1 MSGEIED
8 KTLRCDFNFQIV
20 NFPILSSN
28 IPTASV
34 NGVYV
39 SQLIRLSRAC
49 GNYHNFLD
57 RAGRLT
63 QKFPD
68 QGYVALRL
76 WPSHQEV
83 LWQTS
88 WACWKLRDVCYP
100 ECNWSEVVDSFP
112 FIGFAYYRTWPW
124 ITRQVY
130 CNRHEL
136 LTLTKQRGSPPFHWR
151 SVLFMSICVLSVF
164 VGCCSVLCFQ
174 CVSFGL
180 GCRSLIAP
188 SIFFSH
194 FGLMKLSTWNT
205 KSMCKF

>member
-1 MSGEIED
+1 MR
-8 KTLRCDFNFQIV
+8 K
-20 NFPILSSN
+20 
-28 IPTASV
+28 
-34 NGVYV
+34 
-39 SQLIRLSRAC
+39 
-49 GNYHNFLD
+49 GNRRGNQWS
-57 RAGRLT
+57 T
-63 QKFPD
+63 TK
-68 QGYVALRL
+68 
-76 WPSHQEV
+76 
-83 LWQTS
+83 QTS

-100 ECNWSEVVDSFP
+100 DCNWSEVVDSFP

-194 FGLMKLSTWNT
+194 FGLMKLKRKHHSLTRLGCCYWGRESWQFESWSHIIVEFCLQFPPTFNF
-205 KSMCKF
+205 KVNV